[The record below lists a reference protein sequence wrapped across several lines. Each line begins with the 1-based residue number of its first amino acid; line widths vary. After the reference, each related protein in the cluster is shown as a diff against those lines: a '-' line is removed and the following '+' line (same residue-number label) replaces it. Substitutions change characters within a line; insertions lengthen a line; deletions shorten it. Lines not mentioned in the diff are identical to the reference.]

1 MKSHFILI
9 PALFLAACSAKQA
22 EPGAAETS
30 TPTVADT
37 EVSLT
42 PEQLKNAGIAT
53 GKPEQE
59 DLAAT
64 LRVNGA
70 IDVPPQNMVSVSFPL
85 GGYLK
90 SSKLLPGMRVRK
102 GEELAVMEDAQ
113 LIQLQQDYLLAKVK
127 QTQLEREFARQEEL
141 NAGKASSDKV
151 FQQVKTDFE
160 SQKIIVRGYEEK
172 LRLIGLN
179 PNGLSE
185 STLSRSVSVRSPID
199 GYVAKLD
206 VNIGKYT
213 APTDVLFELVNP
225 DDIHLALTVFEKDIA
240 KLAIGQKVL
249 AWTNDE
255 PDKKYPA
262 EIILI
267 GRSLDE
273 HRAAEVHCHFEKFDQ
288 RNLVPGMFMNA
299 EVALKT
305 KNALVVPEAAVVR
318 WENKN
323 YVFTDAGNGN
333 FSLVEV
339 ELGLLQNGRQQII
352 PVGDLG
358 GKDVVLQNAY
368 ALLMKM
374 KNSAE
379 E

>member
-1 MKSHFILI
+1 MKSYFILI

-30 TPTVADT
+30 TPTAADS

-42 PEQLKNAGIAT
+42 PEQLKNAGITT

-113 LIQLQQDYLLAKVK
+113 LIQLQQDYLLAKAK
-127 QTQLEREFARQEEL
+127 QGLLEREFARQEEL

-160 SQKIIVRGYEEK
+160 SQKIIVRAFEEK

-179 PNGLSE
+179 PDGLSE
-185 STLSRSVSVRSPID
+185 RTLSRSVSVRSPIN

-273 HRAAEVHCHFEKFDQ
+273 NRAAEVHCHFEKFDH

-323 YVFTDAGNGN
+323 YVFTDAGNGR

-352 PVGDLG
+352 PAGDLA